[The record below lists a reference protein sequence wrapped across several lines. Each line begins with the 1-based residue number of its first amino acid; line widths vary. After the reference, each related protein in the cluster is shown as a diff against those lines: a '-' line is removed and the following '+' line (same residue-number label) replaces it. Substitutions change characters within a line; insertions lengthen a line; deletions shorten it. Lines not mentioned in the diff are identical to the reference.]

1 MLVISLLRC
10 PECTRS
16 EHRRRIIMTAAHFP
30 ASQTVMKVSVL
41 VLVVAV
47 VEAVVEVEV
56 SLRLTDRCE
65 GSARRQ

>member
-1 MLVISLLRC
+1 
-10 PECTRS
+10 
-16 EHRRRIIMTAAHFP
+16 MTAAHFP

-47 VEAVVEVEV
+47 VAVVEV
-56 SLRLTDRCE
+56 SLRLTDRWE